1 MSGPALS
8 SPDLLFRPMV
18 DPFGRTIRYLRV
30 SVTDR
35 CDLRC
40 FYCMS
45 EDMTFLPKAD
55 LLTLE
60 ELDRLCSA
68 FIARGVRKLR
78 LTGGEPLVRRNVM
91 SLVRSLSRHLQT
103 GALDE
108 LTLTTNGSQLA
119 RYADELRDCGVR
131 RVNVSVD
138 TLDPAK
144 FTEITRRGRLDQVL
158 EGLAAAKRA
167 GLAVKINTV
176 ALRGVNEDE
185 LDDLVAWCGGEGF
198 DLVIIEVMPMG
209 HIGGENRL
217 DQYLPL
223 SLVRSQLQRRWTLDD
238 TDYRTGGPARYATVR
253 ETGRRIGFI
262 TPLTHN
268 FCESCNRVRLTC
280 TGTLYMCLGQ
290 EDAADLRTPLR
301 QSEGDEALEAT
312 IRAAI
317 DRKPKGHD
325 FIIDRRHNRP
335 AIARHMSVTGG

>member
-1 MSGPALS
+1 MSGLS
-8 SPDLLFRPMV
+8 SSEQALLGPMV

-68 FIARGVRKLR
+68 FIAKGVRKLR
-78 LTGGEPLVRRNVM
+78 LTGGEPLVRRNIM
-91 SLVRSLSRHLQT
+91 SLFRALSRHLES

-119 RYADELRDCGVR
+119 RYASELRDCGVR

-144 FTEITRRGRLDQVL
+144 FTAITRRGRLETVL
-158 EGLAAAKRA
+158 EGLAAAKAA
-167 GLAVKINTV
+167 GLAIKVNTV

-185 LDDLVAWCGGEGF
+185 LDNLVAWTGEEGF
-198 DLVIIEVMPMG
+198 DLVVIEVMPMG
-209 HIGGENRL
+209 DIGGENRL

-223 SLVRSQLQRRWTLDD
+223 SLVRARLQRR
-238 TDYRTGGPARYATVR
+238 GGA
-253 ETGRRIGFI
+253 GG
-262 TPLTHN
+262 
-268 FCESCNRVRLTC
+268 
-280 TGTLYMCLGQ
+280 
-290 EDAADLRTPLR
+290 
-301 QSEGDEALEAT
+301 GD
-312 IRAAI
+312 
-317 DRKPKGHD
+317 
-325 FIIDRRHNRP
+325 F
-335 AIARHMSVTGG
+335 